1 MEQRL
6 ILLELEGLEKL
17 LREAKLIGGMAL
29 WVQQFG
35 IIGQLQAKSLLR
47 MRLQLLESI
56 RRDYRSALQYVRDR
70 RRH

>member
-6 ILLELEGLEKL
+6 ILLELDGLEKL

-29 WVQQFG
+29 EVQQLG